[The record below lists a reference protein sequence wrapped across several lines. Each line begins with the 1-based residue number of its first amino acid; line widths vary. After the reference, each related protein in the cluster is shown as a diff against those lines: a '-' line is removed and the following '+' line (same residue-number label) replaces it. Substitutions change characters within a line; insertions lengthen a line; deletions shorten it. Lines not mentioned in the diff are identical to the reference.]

1 MNLHLGFQLEMWFP
15 WVEVKSQRG
24 VQRSHTQ
31 NKGWVHFHPPRGQ
44 SCSQEGNRPA
54 VALPAAE
61 GVSLAGRE
69 VWLHSVPVLSNS
81 EHSFQATENELDFS
95 ISVPEESQHVQTP
108 KRAEGFPCARM
119 TRSVIFQVLS
129 LPPWG
134 KGSLSFSGMCHNVGR
149 RVLKGSSSHN
159 QEGRKGAGRDYAARA
174 GAREPDPS
182 DQGEP

>member
-1 MNLHLGFQLEMWFP
+1 MTEYWFLVAQSVYFCHLQMNSLNF
-15 WVEVKSQRG
+15 V
-24 VQRSHTQ
+24 
-31 NKGWVHFHPPRGQ
+31 
-44 SCSQEGNRPA
+44 
-54 VALPAAE
+54 LPAHHGRWPIA
-61 GVSLAGRE
+61 GFSLQ
-69 VWLHSVPVLSNS
+69 LVLSLGVLLL
-81 EHSFQATENELDFS
+81 QATENELDFS

-129 LPPWG
+129 LPPSG

-159 QEGRKGAGRDYAARA
+159 QEGRKGAGRDYVAQV